1 MINYGYDENY
11 IYKSL
16 HYVFFHQLVKDTTSF
31 DDFIKRFDFVEKR
44 YVVYIGYSQDI
55 SCLFLLFQKMKL
67 KDEDIELVDV
77 KSVPIG
83 IKTKKQKTIL
93 RFNSIK
99 SLDYYSA
106 YELAKNISSL
116 IIDIH
121 SFYLHRSNAYR

>member
-1 MINYGYDENY
+1 M
-11 IYKSL
+11 

-99 SLDYYSA
+99 SLDYYFA
-106 YELAKNISSL
+106 YELAQNISSL